1 MASKKELEKTKEL
14 ARLYYLN
21 GDTQKLVAEKVGVSR
36 VTVNKW
42 VSDGGWDA
50 LRTAKSITRKELV
63 AKIMKK
69 ADEKLENGDMSADEM
84 AKLAASIEKI
94 DKRTSATTI
103 IEVLTSYNNWLAA
116 RTQIDKELTVD
127 FLKMTN
133 RYQDIFIAEQVSAET
148 YPPST
153 QPKQRPSRWN
163 VSAAPG
169 RITPIS
175 WNITSRIIVPT
186 AKRARSSLRQSTISR
201 RLKIS

>member
-1 MASKKELEKTKEL
+1 MATSKKELEKTKEL

-69 ADEKLENGDMSADEM
+69 ADEKLEKGDMSADEM

-103 IEVLTSYNNWLAA
+103 IEVLTSYNNWLVA
-116 RTQIDKELTVD
+116 RTRFDKELTVD

-133 RYQDIFIAEQVSAET
+133 RYQDIFIAEQVSAE
-148 YPPST
+148 
-153 QPKQRPSRWN
+153 N
-163 VSAAPG
+163 PG
-169 RITPIS
+169 
-175 WNITSRIIVPT
+175 
-186 AKRARSSLRQSTISR
+186 L
-201 RLKIS
+201 

>member
-1 MASKKELEKTKEL
+1 MGVSKKQLEKTKEL

-63 AKIMKK
+63 AKIMRK
-69 ADEKLENGDMSADEM
+69 ADERLE
-84 AKLAASIEKI
+84 
-94 DKRTSATTI
+94 
-103 IEVLTSYNNWLAA
+103 EVLTSYNNWLVA

-133 RYQDIFIAEQVSAET
+133 RYQDIFIAEQVSAE
-148 YPPST
+148 
-153 QPKQRPSRWN
+153 N
-163 VSAAPG
+163 PG
-169 RITPIS
+169 
-175 WNITSRIIVPT
+175 
-186 AKRARSSLRQSTISR
+186 L
-201 RLKIS
+201 

>member
-1 MASKKELEKTKEL
+1 MCNGYTDLCNGYTLLCKRYTLYCRTAFSFTILPKSKSFFMASKKELEKTKEL

-103 IEVLTSYNNWLAA
+103 IEVLTSYNNWLVA

-133 RYQDIFIAEQVSAET
+133 RYQDIFIAEQVSAE
-148 YPPST
+148 
-153 QPKQRPSRWN
+153 N
-163 VSAAPG
+163 PG
-169 RITPIS
+169 
-175 WNITSRIIVPT
+175 
-186 AKRARSSLRQSTISR
+186 L
-201 RLKIS
+201 

>member
-1 MASKKELEKTKEL
+1 MTSKKELEKTKEL

-69 ADEKLENGDMSADEM
+69 ADEKLEKGDMSADEM

-94 DKRTSATTI
+94 DKRTSATMKSSST
-103 IEVLTSYNNWLAA
+103 A
-116 RTQIDKELTVD
+116 R
-127 FLKMTN
+127 
-133 RYQDIFIAEQVSAET
+133 RSA
-148 YPPST
+148 S
-153 QPKQRPSRWN
+153 SR
-163 VSAAPG
+163 
-169 RITPIS
+169 
-175 WNITSRIIVPT
+175 
-186 AKRARSSLRQSTISR
+186 RSSLKRASGTS
-201 RLKIS
+201 

>member
-1 MASKKELEKTKEL
+1 MRQVFSRTSFFSHLCLKKDTMADKMTTGQRKEWAKLLFVKENL
-14 ARLYYLN
+14 
-21 GDTQKLVAEKVGVSR
+21 TQAEIAERVGVSR

-94 DKRTSATTI
+94 DKRTNATTI
-103 IEVLTSYNNWLAA
+103 IEVLTSYNNWLVA

-133 RYQDIFIAEQVSAET
+133 RYQDIFIAEQVSAE
-148 YPPST
+148 
-153 QPKQRPSRWN
+153 N
-163 VSAAPG
+163 PG
-169 RITPIS
+169 
-175 WNITSRIIVPT
+175 
-186 AKRARSSLRQSTISR
+186 L
-201 RLKIS
+201 

>member
-1 MASKKELEKTKEL
+1 MPGGVFLYTFAEKQIIFMASKTELEKTKEL
-14 ARLYYLN
+14 GRLYYLN

-50 LRTAKSITRKELV
+50 LRAAKSITRKELV

-94 DKRTSATTI
+94 DKRTNATTI
-103 IEVLTSYNNWLAA
+103 IEVLTSYNNWLVA

-133 RYQDIFIAEQVSAET
+133 RYQDIFIAEQVSAE
-148 YPPST
+148 
-153 QPKQRPSRWN
+153 N
-163 VSAAPG
+163 PG
-169 RITPIS
+169 
-175 WNITSRIIVPT
+175 
-186 AKRARSSLRQSTISR
+186 L
-201 RLKIS
+201 

>member
-1 MASKKELEKTKEL
+1 MGSKKISPTFGDFSPSIKGLSPTVVPFVATGRLSLHFCRKTNHFTYGVIKKELEKTKEL

-42 VSDGGWDA
+42 VSEGGWDA

-63 AKIMKK
+63 AKIMRK
-69 ADEKLENGDMSADEM
+69 ADERLESGEMTADEM

-94 DKRTSATTI
+94 DKRTNATTI
-103 IEVLTSYNNWLAA
+103 IEVLTLYNNWLVS

-133 RYQDIFIAEQVSAET
+133 RYQDTFIAEQVSAES
-148 YPPST
+148 P
-153 QPKQRPSRWN
+153 
-163 VSAAPG
+163 A
-169 RITPIS
+169 
-175 WNITSRIIVPT
+175 
-186 AKRARSSLRQSTISR
+186 L
-201 RLKIS
+201 

>member
-1 MASKKELEKTKEL
+1 MTTGQRKEWAKLLFVKENL
-14 ARLYYLN
+14 
-21 GDTQKLVAEKVGVSR
+21 TQAEIAERVGVSR

-94 DKRTSATTI
+94 DK
-103 IEVLTSYNNWLAA
+103 
-116 RTQIDKELTVD
+116 ELTVD

-133 RYQDIFIAEQVSAET
+133 RYQDIFIAEQVSAE
-148 YPPST
+148 
-153 QPKQRPSRWN
+153 N
-163 VSAAPG
+163 PG
-169 RITPIS
+169 
-175 WNITSRIIVPT
+175 
-186 AKRARSSLRQSTISR
+186 L
-201 RLKIS
+201 

>member
-1 MASKKELEKTKEL
+1 MTSKKELEKTKEL

-69 ADEKLENGDMSADEM
+69 ADEKLEKGDMSADEM
-84 AKLAASIEKI
+84 AKLAEKI

-103 IEVLTSYNNWLAA
+103 IEVLTSYNNWLVA
-116 RTQIDKELTVD
+116 RTRFDKELTVD

-133 RYQDIFIAEQVSAET
+133 RYQDIFIAEQVSAE
-148 YPPST
+148 
-153 QPKQRPSRWN
+153 N
-163 VSAAPG
+163 PG
-169 RITPIS
+169 
-175 WNITSRIIVPT
+175 
-186 AKRARSSLRQSTISR
+186 L
-201 RLKIS
+201 

>member
-69 ADEKLENGDMSADEM
+69 ADEKLE
-84 AKLAASIEKI
+84 
-94 DKRTSATTI
+94 
-103 IEVLTSYNNWLAA
+103 VLTSYNNWLVA

-133 RYQDIFIAEQVSAET
+133 RYQDIFIAEQVSAE
-148 YPPST
+148 
-153 QPKQRPSRWN
+153 N
-163 VSAAPG
+163 PG
-169 RITPIS
+169 
-175 WNITSRIIVPT
+175 
-186 AKRARSSLRQSTISR
+186 L
-201 RLKIS
+201 

>member
-94 DKRTSATTI
+94 DKRTNATTI
-103 IEVLTSYNNWLAA
+103 IEVL
-116 RTQIDKELTVD
+116 TQIDKELTVD

-133 RYQDIFIAEQVSAET
+133 RYQDIFIAEQVSAE
-148 YPPST
+148 
-153 QPKQRPSRWN
+153 N
-163 VSAAPG
+163 PG
-169 RITPIS
+169 
-175 WNITSRIIVPT
+175 
-186 AKRARSSLRQSTISR
+186 L
-201 RLKIS
+201 